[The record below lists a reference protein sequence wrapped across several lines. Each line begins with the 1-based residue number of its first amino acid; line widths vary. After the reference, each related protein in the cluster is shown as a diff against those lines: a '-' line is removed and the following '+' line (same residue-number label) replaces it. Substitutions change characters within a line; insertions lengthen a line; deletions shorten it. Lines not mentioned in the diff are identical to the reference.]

1 MQLSLD
7 NFISQI
13 YWSKRISL
21 STNATVKKLVS
32 IFRKEMDGKKKNSE
46 DRKIE
51 RRITG

>member
-13 YWSKRISL
+13 YWNKGTSL
-21 STNATVKKLVS
+21 STNATVKKSVS
-32 IFRKEMDGKKKNSE
+32 IFRKEMDGKKNSE
-46 DRKIE
+46 DRKIG